1 MTSSVEKSEN
11 LKQGRF
17 EGGNLLL
24 FGSLAAPSVMLSV
37 RAKQATA
44 SVVILMRNNTINCLR
59 RISESKINM
68 MMIE

>member
-24 FGSLAAPSVMLSV
+24 FGSLAAPSVML
-37 RAKQATA
+37 KKATA

-59 RISESKINM
+59 RMSESKINM
-68 MMIE
+68 MMI